1 MPAPYL
7 RGRVL
12 GWSCTV
18 FLLVCAT
25 TPGSLAADPGV
36 GSLNS
41 TAAHNYAGRRNAA
54 DDDDETALTSTSAF
68 AESTGGKEESDEAVR
83 QEAGWFHRHQE
94 KLDRASQY
102 LDNWKERASQYL
114 DSKMKCSGAMTPFPN
129 WNKKP
134 AFVEK
139 LGEIVRRNWKK
150 VVDWLS
156 EVVSKQQAGYDTEEK
171 GSRPLLKS
179 LRKGAVSWLQHA
191 VGRALTGTDTE
202 KLTETVTLA
211 LGTSLSTLMQVVASV
226 GAGPF
231 GKLVYSLVRTPL
243 ATQTQFG
250 VDEFARN
257 LMTGRA
263 LRRENTSKAKRR
275 CFLYSVEIDRCN

>member
-18 FLLVCAT
+18 LLLVCAT
-25 TPGSLAADPGV
+25 TSGSLAADPGA

-68 AESTGGKEESDEAVR
+68 VESAGGKEESDESVR

-94 KLDRASQY
+94 AWDRR
-102 LDNWKERASQYL
+102 KEHAWQSL
-114 DSKMKCSGAMTPFPN
+114 VSLMKCNGAMTPFPSLL
-129 WNKKP
+129 NKS
-134 AFVEK
+134 AFLKTVGK
-139 LGEIVRRNWKK
+139 LVSRGWKK
-150 VVDWLS
+150 VVDFLS
-156 EVVSKQQAGYDTEEK
+156 EVVSKQQAGYDTEK
-171 GSRPLLKS
+171 GSRPWLKS

-191 VGRALTGTDTE
+191 VGRALTGADTE

-263 LRRENTSKAKRR
+263 LRRENASKAKRR